1 MHVFTLENE
10 TVKHY
15 EYALDWIENKGF
27 DWCLHSTIP
36 AGTKYWLV
44 DDESWEDVSDIP
56 ADRLAEVFDFSTEPD
71 GVSLGCAGYEEA
83 NNVEAEN

>member
-1 MHVFTLENE
+1 MHVLTFENG

-36 AGTKYWLV
+36 VGTSYWLM
-44 DDESWEDVSDIP
+44 DDETWEQVKDVP
-56 ADRLAEVFDFSTEPD
+56 LEKLGEVIDLTIEPD
-71 GVSLGCAGYEEA
+71 GVSIGKEAYEEQ
-83 NNVEAEN
+83 NNG